1 MLLFCVACN
10 TSAIVQLINFLETCP
25 GVLARGLTVTSPSFL
40 RREDFI
46 KICIQGHKPGWSDIS
61 CCSGERLCSSRHT
74 EKSPTGMSS
83 LWCKHAEL
91 MVEKDKLLDSS
102 TVTHL
107 FRITENIGCVMS
119 GMTADSRSQVQR
131 ARYEAANWKYK
142 YGYEIPVD
150 MLCKRIADISQVYT
164 QNAEMRPLG
173 CCMIVIGVD
182 EELGPQVYKCD
193 PAGYYCGF
201 KATAAGVKQTEAT
214 SFLEKK
220 VKKKFD
226 WTFEQT
232 VETAITC
239 LSTVLSIDFKPS
251 ELEVGVITAE
261 DPKFRIL
268 SESELDTHLVCL
280 AERD

>member
-1 MLLFCVACN
+1 YISLTAPPPAAGSRNLLHAVCAGSFPAVAASF
-10 TSAIVQLINFLETCP
+10 TFFRTTMSRGSSAGFDRHITIFSPEGRLYQVEYAFKAINQ
-25 GVLARGLTVTSPSFL
+25 GGLTSVAVRGKDCAVIVTQKKVPLYYYKAYENDFGSF
-40 RREDFI
+40 
-46 KICIQGHKPGWSDIS
+46 IS
-61 CCSGERLCSSRHT
+61 
-74 EKSPTGMSS
+74 
-83 LWCKHAEL
+83 
-91 MVEKDKLLDSS
+91 
-102 TVTHL
+102 
-107 FRITENIGCVMS
+107 
-119 GMTADSRSQVQR
+119 TADSRSQVQR

-173 CCMIVIGVD
+173 CCMIMIGID
-182 EELGPQVYKCD
+182 EENNPQVYKCD

-201 KATAAGVKQTEAT
+201 KATAAGVKQTEST

-220 VKKKFD
+220 VKKKLD

-232 VETAITC
+232 VETAVTC

-251 ELEVGVITAE
+251 EIEVGVVTV
-261 DPKFRIL
+261 DNPKFRIL
-268 SESELDTHLVCL
+268 TEAEIDTHLVAL